1 MFKAFMRSALFAVVL
16 LPSLAAGKPITL
28 KLSFFTSDQSAT
40 YLSAVKPFVDAV
52 NLDGADLLHIDVFL
66 SGTLGKTQKELP
78 QLVRSGGADIA
89 FIAPGQNP
97 ELFPDTKAIALPGL
111 FRDVRE
117 ATLVYARLIAAGKL
131 ADYKDFIVI
140 GAYGTEPSTIHSH
153 KPLAS
158 LADLKDQTIRA
169 NNDMMSVALAKLGA
183 KPVVNAYNDTALAI
197 AKGTIDGAAVD
208 VATML
213 DVGIN
218 RLTGN
223 HYMLPIATVPLVLL
237 MNRQA
242 FDSLPEEAKAI
253 IARHSGDWIGTRF
266 IDATLSFKQ
275 AAIKRLT
282 EDSRRTFVVPS
293 HADSDKA
300 QAAFASVRETWA
312 SATPRNRELLM
323 QVEAELAKL
332 RANK

>member
-16 LPSLAAGKPITL
+16 LPSLAAGEPITL

-52 NLDGADLLHIDVFL
+52 NLEGADLLHIDVFL

-97 ELFPDTKAIALPGL
+97 ELFPDTKAIELPGL

-117 ATLVYARLIAAGKL
+117 ATLVYTRLIAAGKL
-131 ADYKDFIVI
+131 ADFKDFIVI
-140 GAYGTEPSTIHSH
+140 GAYGTEPLTIHSR

-169 NNDMMSVALAKLGA
+169 NNEILSIALAKLGA
-183 KPVVNAYNDTALAI
+183 KPVVIAYNDTALAI

-223 HYMLPIATVPLVLL
+223 HYMLPIGTAPLVLL
-237 MNRQA
+237 MNRHA

-253 IARHSGDWIGTRF
+253 IARHSGDWIATRF
-266 IDATLSFKQ
+266 IDANLSFKQ
-275 AAIKRLT
+275 TAIKRFT
-282 EDSRRTFVVPS
+282 EDSRRSFVVPS
-293 HADSDKA
+293 QADSDKA
-300 QAAFASVRETWA
+300 QAAFVSVRETWT
-312 SATPRNRELLM
+312 SANPRNRELFM

>member
-16 LPSLAAGKPITL
+16 LPSMAAAEPITL

-52 NLDGADLLHIDVFL
+52 NLDGANLLHIDVFL

-78 QLVRSGGADIA
+78 QLVRSRGADIA
-89 FIAPGQNP
+89 FIAPGQTP
-97 ELFPDTKAIALPGL
+97 ELFPDTKAIELPGL

-117 ATLVYARLIAAGKL
+117 ATLVYTRLIAADKL

-169 NNDMMSVALAKLGA
+169 NNEMMSAALAKLGA
-183 KPVVNAYNDTALAI
+183 KPVVIAYNETALAI
-197 AKGTIDGAAVD
+197 AKGAIDGAAVD

-223 HYMLPIATVPLVLL
+223 HYILPIATSPLVLL

-253 IARHSGDWIGTRF
+253 IARHSGDWIATRF
-266 IDATLSFKQ
+266 IDANLSFKQ
-275 AAIKRLT
+275 TAIKRLT
-282 EDSRRTFVVPS
+282 EDSRRTSVVPS

-312 SATPRNRELLM
+312 SANPRNRELLT